1 MGKYI
6 LKIGDIRKMSPE
18 ERLKKLQELR
28 EELMKIR
35 LKAVTGTLD
44 NPGMVR
50 AIRKSI
56 ARILTVMREE
66 ELGIH
71 RREEEKKEQP

>member
-6 LKIGDIRKMSPE
+6 LKVDDIRKMTPE

-28 EELMKIR
+28 EELMKLR

-66 ELGIH
+66 ELGIK
-71 RREEEKKEQP
+71 RDKEKSS